1 MEKHPQVVQLC
12 LPWLA
17 PKDVCMLQCTCKE
30 LKATPLTWEA
40 HDHIRFDLNGSP
52 SAISWLH
59 KNIVSIRH
67 LSLALTFNPPKQ
79 LLQDLFVDGR

>member
-1 MEKHPQVVQLC
+1 MAKHLQVVQLC
-12 LPWLA
+12 LPRLS
-17 PKDVCMLQCTCKE
+17 PKDVCMLACTGKE
-30 LKATPLTWEA
+30 FYTTRLTWEA
-40 HDHIRFDLNGSP
+40 HECIRFDLDGSL

-79 LLQDLFVDGR
+79 LLQGLFADGS